1 MTKRSHRRNKPVAS
15 SHKTPTTELVSLV
28 CLIDGESTENA
39 FVVDIESNKTV
50 SHLRE
55 KIWEKN
61 SQIFKNIDAAE
72 LILWA
77 VSIPIGD
84 DSPQPNLEELNSGDK
99 KKPFPGEEMQ
109 EAFPEPLP
117 KKYIHVIV
125 KPPTMYVILT
135 VLSIRTFL
143 LACI

>member
-99 KKPFPGEEMQ
+99 KKPFPS
-109 EAFPEPLP
+109 
-117 KKYIHVIV
+117 KKVGDVFSQLIEDNVHVIV

>member
-1 MTKRSHRRNKPVAS
+1 V
-15 SHKTPTTELVSLV
+15 
-28 CLIDGESTENA
+28 
-39 FVVDIESNKTV
+39 
-50 SHLRE
+50 
-55 KIWEKN
+55 
-61 SQIFKNIDAAE
+61 DAAE

-117 KKYIHVIV
+117 KKYVHVIV

-135 VLSIRTFL
+135 VLSIRTFCLPASDYLFL
-143 LACI
+143 LFSITPFEDLSNMLICS